1 MNLTAKNN
9 TEQFNQF
16 LFEEIDL
23 NMYQHKFLK
32 DYVDKATKGM
42 KPLYDLS
49 VLNISEN
56 KGWILILHGEVLL
69 VYGENWNES
78 QIKEINEI
86 FDLNKYTNYSLGGD
100 NEIIDKLIEFYKPKN
115 YEVEKR
121 RILYQANNIKRFDA
135 EGLKIKFGS
144 FDQLNELAVMLQEY
158 YHEEYGG
165 QNDKTIEEMRQRIIS
180 VIQTEKIYVL
190 LDKNETL
197 LSFCT
202 IIDPDIGILFTKRE
216 HRRNGYGKIILSYCS
231 ELLQQKNDTVY
242 VMTDRDKLESNIVC
256 EAVGFKPYF
265 NYTMTNINCG

>member
-56 KGWILILHGEVLL
+56 NGWILILHGEVLL
-69 VYGENWNES
+69 VYGENWNET
-78 QIKEINEI
+78 QIKEINEV
-86 FDLNKYTNYSLGGD
+86 FDLNKYTNYALGGD

-115 YEVEKR
+115 SEVEKR
-121 RILYQANNIKRFDA
+121 RVLYQTTNIKRFDA
-135 EGLKIKFGS
+135 EGLKIRLGS

-158 YHEEYGG
+158 YHEEYDG

-180 VIQTEKIYVL
+180 VIQTENIYVL

-231 ELLQQKNDTVY
+231 QLLQQKNDTVY
-242 VMTDRDKLESNIVC
+242 VMTDRDKPESNIVC